1 MGTKR
6 LEYTELLTNIR
17 MVPKEAV
24 EALEDSFSYEYPYQS
39 DADRKVKYSVSE
51 LKHMSMAQKYDEE
64 MADAERPAFLQ
75 NEREPYIPA
84 FAQAQKQREDAHEC
98 TETRADKDADAR
110 ECTETRADKAA
121 AECLEGSGISGV
133 NRGALRGTA
142 VHRVMECLDFAK
154 ICAIDCTDT
163 AQAALFVRE
172 ELERMQS
179 ADELPKEMAGLII
192 PAQIEG
198 FVRSDVA
205 QRMAEAAKN
214 GMLFKEKPF
223 VMKHQGVL
231 VQGIIDVFWMED
243 DRLVLLDYK
252 TDRVETAEELGV
264 RYETQLDLYADALAR
279 IFSNEE
285 KQVTVK
291 ERLIYSFALQKVIAV

>member
-1 MGTKR
+1 MESVQEMGTKR

-17 MVPKEAV
+17 MVPTEAV

-51 LKHMSMAQKYDEE
+51 LKHMSMAEKYDEE

-84 FAQAQKQREDAHEC
+84 FAAALKQGADAHEC
-98 TETRADKDADAR
+98 TE
-110 ECTETRADKAA
+110 KAA
-121 AECLEGSGISGV
+121 AERLEGSIISGV

-142 VHRVMECLDFAK
+142 VHRVMECLDFVK

-163 AQAALFVRE
+163 AQAALFVRD
-172 ELERMQS
+172 ELERMQTS
-179 ADELPKEMAGLII
+179 DELGEEMAGLII

-252 TDRVETAEELGV
+252 TDRVETAEELVV

-285 KQVTVK
+285 KQVIVK
-291 ERLIYSFALQKVIAV
+291 ERLIYSFALQEVIAV